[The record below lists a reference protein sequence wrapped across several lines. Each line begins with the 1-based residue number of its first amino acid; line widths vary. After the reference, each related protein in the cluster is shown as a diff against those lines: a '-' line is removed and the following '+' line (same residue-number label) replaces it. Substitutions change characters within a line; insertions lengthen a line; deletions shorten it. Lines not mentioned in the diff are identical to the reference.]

1 MSNYIKDRA
10 GLKKMEINAITFFN
24 HMTDDDFIIVHNAG
38 QLKNLCDALS
48 IDLQN
53 LKYEKNNTYTA

>member
-24 HMTDDDFIIVHNAG
+24 HMTDDDFIMVNNAG